1 MSSEEKAGESG
12 HDGGFDGGHA
22 GGRGPR
28 SRGGFEQRGPR
39 RGRPGGSRMMRTRNR
54 CRFCKDKVKIIDFK
68 DVQTLQ
74 RLCTMQGKIHSRKRS
89 GSCAKHQRRAKT
101 ALKRARFMA
110 LLPYM
115 G

>member
-1 MSSEEKAGESG
+1 MMKA
-12 HDGGFDGGHA
+12 
-22 GGRGPR
+22 
-28 SRGGFEQRGPR
+28 
-39 RGRPGGSRMMRTRNR
+39 RNR
-54 CRFCKDKVKIIDFK
+54 CRFCKDKVSLIDFK

-89 GSCAKHQRRAKT
+89 GSCAKHQRRVKT
-101 ALKRARFMA
+101 ALKRSRFMA

>member
-1 MSSEEKAGESG
+1 MSFEDRAGDAGRSDSFGGGES
-12 HDGGFDGGHA
+12 

-39 RGRPGGSRMMRTRNR
+39 RGRPSGGRMMRARNR
-54 CRFCKDKVKIIDFK
+54 CRFCKDKVKLIDFK

-89 GSCAKHQRRAKT
+89 GSCAKHQRRVKT

-110 LLPYM
+110 LLPYL